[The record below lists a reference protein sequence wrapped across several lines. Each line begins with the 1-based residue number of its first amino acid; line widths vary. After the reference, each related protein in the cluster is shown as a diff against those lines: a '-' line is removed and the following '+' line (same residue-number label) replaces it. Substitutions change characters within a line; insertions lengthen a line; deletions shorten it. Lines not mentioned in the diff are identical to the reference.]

1 MVRGHKEDASFKK
14 CRITLLQLIS
24 RSGQGQSPRLGESTS
39 PATAEH
45 PALFIR
51 TEGRRLGA
59 EGEEDGREGD
69 TGRKTEHTFLQVK
82 VLMPIILLL
91 TSIFELLEME
101 VFSSIL
107 ICNHK

>member
-1 MVRGHKEDASFKK
+1 MVRGHKEDTSFKK

-69 TGRKTEHTFLQVK
+69 TGRKTEHN
-82 VLMPIILLL
+82 
-91 TSIFELLEME
+91 
-101 VFSSIL
+101 SSSS
-107 ICNHK
+107 